1 MANLSTLRVPL
12 RFPSHTS
19 TRVRSLK
26 LTEHHGYRKSFEWS
40 SFLFAFEIQI
50 APSFEKFLTPKY
62 AENAGVGTK
71 VKYSDNSEQAF

>member
-1 MANLSTLRVPL
+1 MGTGSRLNEV
-12 RFPSHTS
+12 
-19 TRVRSLK
+19 
-26 LTEHHGYRKSFEWS
+26 

-71 VKYSDNSEQAF
+71 VKYSDKSEQVF